1 MVLSTIHAAGD
12 IFYATEL
19 NEINYD
25 IKTLLAKTRQVSLTA
40 YNAIVPD
47 TNSATLAQSEMST
60 NKFPLPYAIYSSV
73 GTQRLC
79 WITHFEESW
88 NSSNV
93 TATLEATIPSHKDST
108 SAWVISGKRVTANTQ
123 YDVAI
128 PSTGIITVNH
138 GSGAYYRHM
147 GGTEPTMLLTGSGNT
162 VIWEIKRGI
171 STDGDDLSTD
181 AHFVSCKILYG
192 VI

>member
-1 MVLSTIHAAGD
+1 MVLSTAHVAGD

-25 IKTLLAKTRQVSLTA
+25 VNTLLSKQRQLTLTA
-40 YNAIVPD
+40 YNSIQPD
-47 TNSATLAQSEMST
+47 TNSATVGQIEMTT
-60 NKFPLPYAIYSSV
+60 NKFPLPYAVFTSV

-79 WITHFEESW
+79 WISHFEAGW

-93 TATLEATIPSHKDST
+93 TANIEATIPSHKDST
-108 SAWVISGKRVTANTQ
+108 SAWVISGKRIGAGTQ

-128 PSTGIITVNH
+128 PSTATITIDH

-147 GGTEPTMLLTGSGNT
+147 GNEPTVLLTGSGNT
-162 VIWEIKRGI
+162 VIWEIKRGV
-171 STDGDDLSTD
+171 SSDGDDLSTD
-181 AHFVSCKILYG
+181 ANFVSCKILYG